1 MYSLFILNSQSIC
14 LPCARPGA
22 EDRHKTTLLSQ
33 MSLLW
38 DPHKEE
44 TSYIRLPGIFGNI
57 TVLGGGLSNNY
68 HFHLTKNS
76 QLKLREVQSF
86 V

>member
-1 MYSLFILNSQSIC
+1 
-14 LPCARPGA
+14 
-22 EDRHKTTLLSQ
+22 